1 MGISSALYS
10 GVSGLNT
17 NGQAM
22 TVIGNNL
29 ANTNTLGFKSSRT
42 IFADLL
48 SSSINGSGGIS
59 QVGRGVGL
67 SKVDQ
72 IFSQGTFE
80 STESNLDVA
89 IEGDGFFILKESGNA
104 TAYYSRA
111 GSFRFDQDG
120 FLINPEGLRVQGK
133 VFDANGLLAA
143 GDATDIQVQSSGL
156 IQGTVTS
163 TLQLTTNLDST
174 EPVITQPFDYANPDT
189 YNYSSSVQ
197 VFDTLGNPQL
207 LSTYFTKTGD
217 NTWKASWSAE
227 QDNNSGYIMSGT
239 FADPLVFTPD
249 GVLTNE
255 AAVPPTAT
263 TAIIPTA
270 DITNLPVASV
280 ISLPEGGKTNLPVG
294 SEIDLGTGPETLS
307 GPVVSLPA
315 TVTAITLPAISDL
328 TTLPAGT
335 YTLPA
340 GSTLRGGTTAV
351 TATPFTLPG
360 DLSADPLSTDPLKF
374 PNTLPEG
381 TTAVWTDYTVTNTL
395 PAGSTITLSDGTE
408 ITLYSETV
416 TLPVGTEITLPSGST
431 TTLPDGTEV
440 VDDPLNPTLLEGGAL
455 TTLADG
461 SATFLPAASL
471 NWGNGTTP
479 TDIVITFDTTQFNSE
494 SVVISQNQNGS
505 GAGNL
510 TGIAIDPEGRVI
522 ASYSNGEQTK
532 VSQLVLGKFVNTGG
546 LALAGSNL
554 YTATTTSGAA
564 RTGLPGPE
572 LGNIFTNSLEQSNVD
587 MGAEFV
593 RMITVQ
599 RGFQANS
606 KIITTVDELLGELI
620 NLKR

>member
-29 ANTNTLGFKSSRT
+29 ANTNTVGFKGSRT

-48 SSSINGSGGIS
+48 SSSINGSGGQS
-59 QVGRGVGL
+59 QVGRGVGM

-89 IEGDGFFILKESGNA
+89 IEGAGFFILKEPGDA

-120 FLINPEGLRVQGK
+120 FLVNPEGLRVQGK
-133 VFDANGLLAA
+133 SFDANGLLET
-143 GDATDIQVQSSGL
+143 GDATDIQVESSGL
-156 IQGTVTS
+156 VQGNATS
-163 TLQLTTNLDST
+163 TLLLTTNLDST
-174 EPVITQPFDYANPDT
+174 EPVTTGFVYTDPTT

-197 VFDTLGNPQL
+197 VFDSLGNSHL
-207 LSTYFTKTGD
+207 LNTYFAKTAD
-217 NTWKASWSAE
+217 NTWEAYWSAE
-227 QDNNSGYIMSGT
+227 DALGDPMGGPLGTLNFNEDGMLDAANS
-239 FADPLVFTPD
+239 
-249 GVLTNE
+249 
-255 AAVPPTAT
+255 TAT
-263 TAIIPTA
+263 IDAADMDWGNNTTQTAI
-270 DITNLPVASV
+270 
-280 ISLPEGGKTNLPVG
+280 E
-294 SEIDLGTGPETLS
+294 
-307 GPVVSLPA
+307 
-315 TVTAITLPAISDL
+315 
-328 TTLPAGT
+328 
-335 YTLPA
+335 
-340 GSTLRGGTTAV
+340 
-351 TATPFTLPG
+351 
-360 DLSADPLSTDPLKF
+360 
-374 PNTLPEG
+374 
-381 TTAVWTDYTVTNTL
+381 
-395 PAGSTITLSDGTE
+395 
-408 ITLYSETV
+408 
-416 TLPVGTEITLPSGST
+416 
-431 TTLPDGTEV
+431 
-440 VDDPLNPTLLEGGAL
+440 
-455 TTLADG
+455 
-461 SATFLPAASL
+461 
-471 NWGNGTTP
+471 
-479 TDIVITFDTTQFNSE
+479 ITFDTTQFNSE

-510 TGIAIDPEGRVI
+510 TGVAIDPSGIVV

-532 VSQLVLGKFVNTGG
+532 IAQLVLGKFVNAGG